1 MDYRIKL
8 KISPALQAKIDVCM
22 AHCPT
27 TEWYGILFYKSTGL
41 QNFKLSDQQNPENHG
56 TYPEFEAVDMFPIAG
71 GTETYTS
78 GEPSVDIA
86 TYAMEH
92 GLIRCHKGMVHSHN
106 KIRAFFSGIDENTLE
121 SEIRDTDYPFYLSLV
136 VSSTSD
142 YVAKL
147 IWKWDEAQIVTSEF
161 TALLPFNKKVIV
173 GQRQQTFNK
182 KVLSKFDLDVVRPSE
197 AEIDRSNAFSYLM
210 EVGEKIMPTAFRTAA
225 LQNNNPNPFVLDDI
239 PTKSADELQKE
250 EEDRQQEILTNA
262 TIVLY
267 RMIVGYIAVNAN
279 DKLSDWL
286 LMIKQTAKF
295 YEDEENR
302 DAIENYWSS
311 LLSDFPDWAAIEK
324 SADIFDEVTKT
335 VKDKALRKY
344 LKNVKQYLIDYISDS
359 GLS

>member
-92 GLIRCHKGMVHSHN
+92 SLLRCHKGMIHSHN
-106 KIRAFFSGIDENTLE
+106 KMRAYFSGIDENTLE

-136 VSSTSD
+136 VSSTSE
-142 YVAKL
+142 YAAKL
-147 IWKWDEAQIVTSEF
+147 IWKWDEAQVITSEF
-161 TALLPFNKKVIV
+161 TALLPFNKKVVV
-173 GQRQQTFNK
+173 GKRQQTSNK
-182 KVLSKFDLDVVRPSE
+182 RVLSKFDLNVIRPDES
-197 AEIDRSNAFSYLM
+197 EIDRSNAFSYLM
-210 EVGEKIMPTAFRTAA
+210 EVGEKIMPTALRAA
-225 LQNNNPNPFVLDDI
+225 IPQNNRNPLVLDDV
-239 PTKSADELQKE
+239 PAKSAEEAQKE
-250 EEDRQQEILTNA
+250 EEEHQQEILNDA
-262 TIVLY
+262 TTLLY
-267 RMIVGYIAVNAN
+267 RMIIGYIVVSPN
-279 DKLSDWL
+279 DKLSDWT

-295 YEDEENR
+295 YEDEDNQESL
-302 DAIENYWSS
+302 ECYWNV
-311 LLSDFPDWAAIEK
+311 LLTHTFSWAAVEK
-324 SADIFDEVTKT
+324 SLDIFDEVVKT
-335 VKDKALRKY
+335 VKDKTLQEY
-344 LKNVKQYLIDYISDS
+344 FDSVKQYIADTIDES
-359 GLS
+359 GLE

>member
-1 MDYRIKL
+1 MDNNIKL
-8 KISPALQAKIDVCM
+8 KISAALQAKIDVCM

-41 QNFKLSDQQNPENHG
+41 QNFQLSDPQNPEKHG

-86 TYAMEH
+86 NYAMEH
-92 GLIRCHKGMVHSHN
+92 GLLRCHKGMIHSHN
-106 KIRAFFSGIDENTLE
+106 KIRAFFSSIDEHTLE
-121 SEIRDTDYPFYLSLV
+121 AEIRDTDYPFYLSLV

-161 TALLPFNKKVIV
+161 TALLPFNKKVVI

-182 KVLSKFDLDVVRPSE
+182 KVLSKFDLNVIRPDE
-197 AEIDRSNAFSYLM
+197 TEIDRSNAFSYLK
-210 EVGEKIMPTAFRTAA
+210 EVGEKIMPVAFRTVVS
-225 LQNNNPNPFVLDDI
+225 QNNNTNSDI
-239 PTKSADELQKE
+239 PIKSADELQKE
-250 EEDRQQEILTNA
+250 EDDRQQEILTNA

-295 YEDEENR
+295 YKDEATRED
-302 DAIENYWSS
+302 IENYWGS
-311 LLSDFPDWAAIEK
+311 LLSYFPDWAAVEK
-324 SADIFDEVTKT
+324 SLDIFDDTTK
-335 VKDKALRKY
+335 VVAKEKDIKSYILS
-344 LKNVKQYLIDYISDS
+344 VKQYLKDYISES